1 MFNVEKFNNS
11 EEKMQSNRGIKQVC
25 ASALLCGQHRKVYD
39 IEAELVGQKAPTL
52 YAFVTSGTLD

>member
-1 MFNVEKFNNS
+1 
-11 EEKMQSNRGIKQVC
+11 MQSNRGIKQVC